1 MFRYCFADSSAF
13 FLPVDTLSDG
23 ADDGRETEVFSWVVT
38 VLPLVLEV
46 ILFGELTGVLL
57 DEAFVH
63 PQIDAA
69 RTAMIKRIAK
79 SLLNILS
86 IPSYYFVDIYKI
98 AQLRLNVN

>member
-46 ILFGELTGVLL
+46 RLFAELTGAVLA
-57 DEAFVH
+57 DELVQ
-63 PQIDAA
+63 PQIEAIK
-69 RTAMIKRIAK
+69 TVLVKRIAK
-79 SLLNILS
+79 SFLNILS
-86 IPSYYFVDIYKI
+86 IPFYYFADIYKI
-98 AQLRLNVN
+98 TQSHSDVN

>member
-1 MFRYCFADSSAF
+1 MFRYCFADSSASF
-13 FLPVDTLSDG
+13 FPVDTLSDG
-23 ADDGRETEVFSWVVT
+23 SDDGRETEVFFWGVT

-46 ILFGELTGVLL
+46 ILFGELTVVLL

-69 RTAMIKRIAK
+69 RTTMIKRITK

-86 IPSYYFVDIYKI
+86 IPFYYFADIYKI
-98 AQLRLNVN
+98 TQSHSDVN